1 MAAVIFF
8 KISCIADIQA
18 YKNFGARINNMKKK
32 LDELKRTFPQP
43 DSPIPSPDVNA
54 PSPGNTPPHLGS
66 TTYSYNPSAQGG
78 NYRSGLDFSVVYIC
92 AMFFYD

>member
-1 MAAVIFF
+1 
-8 KISCIADIQA
+8 
-18 YKNFGARINNMKKK
+18 MKKK

-66 TTYSYNPSAQGG
+66 ATYNYNPSAPEG
-78 NYRSGLDFSVVYIC
+78 NFKSGVIDKLARFLLTALNLRRKS
-92 AMFFYD
+92 AMTPRKRKTALNYTNSSYM